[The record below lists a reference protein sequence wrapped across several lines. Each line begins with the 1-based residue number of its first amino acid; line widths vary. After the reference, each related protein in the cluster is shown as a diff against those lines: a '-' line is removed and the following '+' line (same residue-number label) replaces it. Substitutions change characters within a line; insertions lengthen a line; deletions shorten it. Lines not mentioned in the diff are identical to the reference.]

1 MSKCCNADARAHTG
15 DLTGYYTC
23 LKCGRPCD
31 LKSFERGEDRE
42 NEKTTEI
49 ALEGV

>member
-1 MSKCCNADARAHTG
+1 MSKCCNAEARAHTT

-31 LKSFERGEDRE
+31 LKSFEVGDDGES
-42 NEKTTEI
+42 EKAAKNAWE
-49 ALEGV
+49 EV